1 MAVIQISKMQVR
13 RGQTSNTGFPQLSS
27 GELGWS
33 IDKQEL
39 YIGNGAV
46 AEGAPAVG
54 NTRVLT
60 EHDNFFLIANSGYIY
75 ENPLYDLTSTVQT
88 GPDAQNPVVRGLQSK
103 LDDHVNL
110 RDFVTTTD
118 INNNDYT
125 VAAQRAINHA
135 SSIRKKLEWPEGTYP
150 VNATLYIPP
159 FTTINGAGENK
170 TFITNKSI
178 STIFQNVDGLGNL
191 FPSLTS
197 GANSP
202 QNIEVIGITFV
213 STLTNAS
220 SMMRLDCVTNSIVS
234 RCKFLGNAS
243 TSTQANAIDIRGQT
257 VLKSDNIVIE
267 NNVFEYLATG
277 IASNYDT
284 QNIIIQKNNFN
295 HLNQGVGLL
304 TTVTTSTQC
313 GPINVL
319 ITQNNFT
326 QISRQGIYVGTT
338 STTSTQL
345 MNIVSR
351 YNYFKNVGNG
361 GTSISPETNQ
371 ITEVIAFNSMG
382 NSSEGDYFSRLEDIN
397 TGSVAAY
404 TSVKPI
410 VKGAVKMV
418 FNNPTVI
425 SLNGTGNILS
435 LVYPLTD
442 YQFKDAGQASQAIE
456 VAYTIVKT
464 TDGVVRRGTLEIMVV
479 DGVATVT
486 EQFTY
491 SGANDG
497 YVTFTVSVDVGAN
510 TIKLFS
516 NNQATLGNLTFTY
529 TVRQV

>member
-1 MAVIQISKMQVR
+1 M
-13 RGQTSNTGFPQLSS
+13 
-27 GELGWS
+27 
-33 IDKQEL
+33 
-39 YIGNGAV
+39 
-46 AEGAPAVG
+46 
-54 NTRVLT
+54 
-60 EHDNFFLIANSGYIY
+60 
-75 ENPLYDLTSTVQT
+75 
-88 GPDAQNPVVRGLQSK
+88 
-103 LDDHVNL
+103 
-110 RDFVTTTD
+110 
-118 INNNDYT
+118 
-125 VAAQRAINHA
+125 
-135 SSIRKKLEWPEGTYP
+135 
-150 VNATLYIPP
+150 
-159 FTTINGAGENK
+159 
-170 TFITNKSI
+170 
-178 STIFQNVDGLGNL
+178 
-191 FPSLTS
+191 
-197 GANSP
+197 
-202 QNIEVIGITFV
+202 
-213 STLTNAS
+213 
-220 SMMRLDCVTNSIVS
+220 
-234 RCKFLGNAS
+234 
-243 TSTQANAIDIRGQT
+243 
-257 VLKSDNIVIE
+257 
-267 NNVFEYLATG
+267 
-277 IASNYDT
+277 
-284 QNIIIQKNNFN
+284 
-295 HLNQGVGLL
+295 
-304 TTVTTSTQC
+304 TTSTQC